1 MGRSWNMAQAQDQR
15 LSRSRFE
22 ASLETLEMLSTCW
35 AKSSDESCLFRSS
48 WMTKAS
54 QLKPTTIN
62 PTRPVAKRVLN
73 LAPRA
78 MRTQRTPATAR
89 LTHAA
94 RVNENTVP
102 SMSHPTPMA
111 HKTLDKED
119 CWLRHAMAKDG
130 GIIMART
137 AP

>member
-1 MGRSWNMAQAQDQR
+1 
-15 LSRSRFE
+15 
-22 ASLETLEMLSTCW
+22 
-35 AKSSDESCLFRSS
+35 
-48 WMTKAS
+48 MTNAS

-73 LAPRA
+73 LAPRV
-78 MRTQRTPATAR
+78 MRIQRAPATAR

-102 SMSHPTPMA
+102 NTSHPTPMA